1 MQRDLGRQ
9 GAGRPFL
16 SLLEVQSLS
25 QAFQAL
31 SPRALRALLGRC
43 PALQIALRPKVL
55 HLQKALIQVGLRL
68 RAPRLER
75 HLTCQIHI
83 RARFLAK
90 IIISTSKL

>member
-1 MQRDLGRQ
+1 MQRDLGRR

-25 QAFQAL
+25 QAL
-31 SPRALRALLGRC
+31 SPRVLLGRC
-43 PALQIALRPKVL
+43 PARQKTLRPKVL
-55 HLQKALIQVGLRL
+55 QPQKALIQVGLRL
-68 RAPRLER
+68 RAPRRER
-75 HLTCQIHI
+75 HLTCQIHT

>member
-1 MQRDLGRQ
+1 MQRDLGRR

-25 QAFQAL
+25 QAIQAL
-31 SPRALRALLGRC
+31 SPRALLGLC
-43 PALQIALRPKVL
+43 PALQKALRPKVL
-55 HLQKALIQVGLRL
+55 HLQKALIQVGLRP
-68 RAPRLER
+68 RAPLLER
-75 HLTCQIHI
+75 HLTCQIHT